1 MSLSPLA
8 TLADLDAR
16 GITYE
21 GEGAL
26 AVTFL
31 EVASAAVRDAAGC
44 PIGVQTS
51 TVRLYGD
58 GTRLVLP
65 GSPIVSV
72 ASVVLDGETITD
84 WKLRPG
90 GLFRACGWADS
101 DRDSPAPADVTYTY
115 GLGAV
120 PADIV
125 DMVCRM
131 AAAALVAATSED
143 DGSGLAVNNITQE
156 RLGQYA
162 VTYNAESGAT
172 EMELSERTRNR
183 LAARF
188 GGGAAMVG
196 SW

>member
-1 MSLSPLA
+1 MEALA
-8 TLADLDAR
+8 GLADLDAR
-16 GITYE
+16 GIVY
-21 GEGAL
+21 GEDSTL
-26 AVTFL
+26 AVTYL
-31 EVASAAVRDAAGC
+31 EVASAAVQDAAGC
-44 PIGVQTS
+44 PIVRQTS

-72 ASVVLDGETITD
+72 ASVVLDGETVTD

-101 DRDSPAPADVTYTY
+101 DRVSPSPTDVTYTY
-115 GLGAV
+115 GLTDV